1 MGKILFAQDKINKD
15 FQLEIIK
22 FINNKN
28 LGKNI
33 MISPLSIYHILSLT
47 SNGAANTTMVEM
59 LQLLGHKNKID
70 LNKTNSEISKAISN
84 LKSVKIANAIF
95 TKFKPESAFMKLI
108 EGYKSTIDELI
119 SANQVN
125 SWCSKATNNTI
136 NKIVDDINDV
146 LMILINAIYFK
157 GNWEKK
163 FDAKLTDKLPFY
175 NFNKEEKITDFM
187 HMNNNF
193 DYFED
198 ENAQAIQINYNEDNL
213 KALIILPKTEKDIN
227 NYIKNFNKKI
237 YENIKA
243 LIILPKGEKDINNYI
258 KNFNKEIYE
267 NIIKGLFNQKIDLSL
282 PKFEIKYEEEL
293 NEILMSMG
301 MKEAFGSAD
310 FSIMKKEKDIHI
322 SKVIH
327 KTFIKVD
334 EEGTVAAAVTAV
346 VMKARMKMMI
356 RVNRMM
362 VNHPF
367 VFIIRSHNLPLEHD
381 ILFFTKVE
389 AL

>member
-22 FINNKN
+22 FINNNN

-198 ENAQAIQINYNEDNL
+198 ENVQAIQINYSEDNL
-213 KALIILPKTEKDIN
+213 
-227 NYIKNFNKKI
+227 
-237 YENIKA
+237 KA

-258 KNFNKEIYE
+258 KIFNKKIYE

>member
-1 MGKILFAQDKINKD
+1 MEKISIDPNKINKD

-22 FINNKN
+22 FINTKN

-59 LQLLGHKNKID
+59 LQLLGHKSKID
-70 LNKTNSEISKAISN
+70 LNKDNSAISTAISN
-84 LKSVKIANAIF
+84 LKSVKMANAIF
-95 TKFKPESAFMKLI
+95 TKFKPEPAFMKLI
-108 EGYKSTIDELI
+108 EGYKSTIDDLI

-136 NKIVDDINDV
+136 NKIIDDINGV

-163 FDAKLTDKLPFY
+163 FDTKLTNKLPFY
-175 NFNKEEKITDFM
+175 NFNKGKKITDFM

-198 ENAQAIQINYNEDNL
+198 ENVQSIQINYNEDNL

-237 YENIKA
+237 YENI
-243 LIILPKGEKDINNYI
+243 
-258 KNFNKEIYE
+258 
-267 NIIKGLFNQKIDLSL
+267 IKGLFNQKIDLSL
-282 PKFEIKYEEEL
+282 PKFEIKYEGEL
-293 NEILMSMG
+293 KEILISMG

-310 FSIMKKEKDIHI
+310 FSVMKKEKDIHI

-334 EEGTVAAAVTAV
+334 EEGTVASAVTAV
-346 VMKARMKMMI
+346 VMARMMV
-356 RVNRMM
+356 RVNRMI

-367 VFIIRSHNLPLEHD
+367 LFIIRSDNLPLGHD
-381 ILFFTKVE
+381 ILFFSKVE

>member
-22 FINNKN
+22 FINNNN

-108 EGYKSTIDELI
+108 EGYK
-119 SANQVN
+119 
-125 SWCSKATNNTI
+125 I

-198 ENAQAIQINYNEDNL
+198 ENVQAIQINYSEDNL
-213 KALIILPKTEKDIN
+213 
-227 NYIKNFNKKI
+227 
-237 YENIKA
+237 KA

-258 KNFNKEIYE
+258 KIFNKKIYE

-346 VMKARMKMMI
+346 VMVDTMMMI

-367 VFIIRSHNLPLEHD
+367 LFIIRSHNLPLEHD